1 MNPQTLA
8 ATLGALRKA
17 GSVFGV
23 LFTNGERPLFSDL
36 AYTPERV
43 EGLNRV
49 LADIASYFEQAER
62 RPEML
67 AFSFDGG
74 SLVILLRGEHRLVV
88 LHHHADEADFI
99 AKAGGAFFTD
109 YFASL
114 AAARFTAMKEQAAAV
129 AATPPAKPVQM
140 SAIAGHTAPISPRR
154 PPVDPTTPIQ
164 PTAAV

>member
-23 LFTNGERPLFSDL
+23 LFTRGETPLFSDL
-36 AYTPERV
+36 AYTPDRV
-43 EGLNRV
+43 EGLNGV

-99 AKAGGAFFTD
+99 ARAGDAFLKD

-114 AAARFTAMKEQAAAV
+114 AAARFAATREQAAA
-129 AATPPAKPVQM
+129 AAPPAKPVPT
-140 SAIAGHTAPISPRR
+140 SPNARPAAPITPLR
-154 PPVDPTTPIQ
+154 PPVDPTAPIQ
-164 PTAAV
+164 PPAAV

>member
-1 MNPQTLA
+1 MSPQTLT

-23 LFTNGERPLFSDL
+23 LFTRGETPLFSDL

-43 EGLNRV
+43 EGLSGV

-74 SLVILLRGEHRLVV
+74 SLVILLRNEHRLVV

-99 AKAGGAFFTD
+99 AKAGSAFLKD

-114 AAARFTAMKEQAAAV
+114 AAARFAAAREQAV
-129 AATPPAKPVQM
+129 AATPPAKPVPT
-140 SAIAGHTAPISPRR
+140 SPNGRLTAPITPLR
-154 PPVDPTTPIQ
+154 PPVDPTAPIQ
-164 PTAAV
+164 PSAAV